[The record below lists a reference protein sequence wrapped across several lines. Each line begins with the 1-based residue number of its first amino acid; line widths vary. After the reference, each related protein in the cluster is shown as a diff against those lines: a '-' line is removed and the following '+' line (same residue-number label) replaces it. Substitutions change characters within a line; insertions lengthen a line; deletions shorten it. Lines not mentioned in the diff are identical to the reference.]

1 MNIKV
6 ICIVD
11 NMKPVLTKGKIYD
24 AVLDEHF
31 YNIKGR
37 WSIEY
42 IITNDIGQTLPY
54 WSEYFLTLEEYRD
67 NKINDIIK

>member
-11 NMKPVLTKGKIYD
+11 DMKPVLTKGKIYD
-24 AVLDEHF
+24 VVLDEHF
-31 YNIKGR
+31 YNIKGH
-37 WSIEY
+37 WCIEY

-54 WSEYFLTLEEYRD
+54 WSEHFITLEEYRD

>member
-1 MNIKV
+1 MNIKL

-24 AVLDEHF
+24 AILDEHF
-31 YNIKGR
+31 YNIKGD

-42 IITNDIGQTLPY
+42 MITNDIGQTLPY
-54 WSEYFLTLEEYRD
+54 WSEYFSTLEEHRD